1 MPAFARDV
9 HAFPCAGQVESHLA
23 RPSVRSRAN
32 QYRMEAPHTENWPAR
47 LWLVRHG
54 ESAGNVARRE
64 AMERGEHRIAL
75 STRDMDVPMS
85 PLGEEQAETVGS
97 WFGKNCQPADAIL
110 TSPYVRA
117 LRTAELL
124 ARAAGWDAP
133 IVQDERLRE
142 KEFGIID
149 ALTSAGILSQHPD
162 QAAFRKSLG
171 KFYHR
176 APGGESWCDVVLR
189 LRSVADT
196 LRLEYT
202 GQRVLI
208 VCHTVVVLCFRYL
221 LEKLTEEEIL
231 AIDRAHNIANCSITS
246 YVRESMSGGKWTPER
261 FNFVAPMRAA
271 GEEITVESDAPVA
284 SR

>member
-1 MPAFARDV
+1 VASGAKYCRMQHP
-9 HAFPCAGQVESHLA
+9 QV
-23 RPSVRSRAN
+23 
-32 QYRMEAPHTENWPAR
+32 ENWPKR

-54 ESAGNVARRE
+54 ESAGNVARRAAE
-64 AMERGEHRIAL
+64 AKGHHRIEL
-75 STRDMDVPMS
+75 ETRDMDVPLSRAGERQSEAVGRWLAENSES
-85 PLGEEQAETVGS
+85 P
-97 WFGKNCQPADAIL
+97 DAIL

-117 LRTAELL
+117 RRTAELL
-124 ARAAGWDAP
+124 AEAAGWTTP

-149 ALTSAGILSQHPD
+149 ALTSAGIVSRHPE
-162 QAAFRKSLG
+162 QATFRKSLG

-196 LRLEYT
+196 LRLEYSD
-202 GQRVLI
+202 QRVLI

-221 LEKLTEEEIL
+221 LEKLTEPEIL
-231 AIDRAHNIANCSITS
+231 AIDREHNVANCSITS
-246 YVRESMSGGKWTPER
+246 YARDAISDGKWTPEL
-261 FNFVAPMRAA
+261 FNFVAPIRAA
-271 GEEITVESDAPVA
+271 GEKVTAEPDAPVA

>member
-1 MPAFARDV
+1 M
-9 HAFPCAGQVESHLA
+9 H
-23 RPSVRSRAN
+23 
-32 QYRMEAPHTENWPAR
+32 APHTDNWPSR
-47 LWLVRHG
+47 IWIVRHG
-54 ESAGNVARRE
+54 ESAGNVARKIAE
-64 AMERGEHRIAL
+64 SKGHHRIEL
-75 STRDMDVPMS
+75 ETRDMDVPLS
-85 PLGEEQAETVGS
+85 PRGERQSEAVGS
-97 WFGKNCQPADAIL
+97 WFAENAEPPDAIL

-117 LRTAELL
+117 QKTAELL
-124 ARAAGWDAP
+124 ARAAGWRVP

-149 ALTSAGILSQHPD
+149 ALTSAGIVSQHPE
-162 QAAFRKSLG
+162 QATFRKSLG

-189 LRSVADT
+189 LRSVSDT

-221 LEKLTEEEIL
+221 LEKLTEQEIL
-231 AIDRAHNIANCSITS
+231 AIDREHNVANCSITS
-246 YVRESMSGGKWTPER
+246 YTRNAMRIGKWTPEL
-261 FNFVAPMRAA
+261 FNFVAPMREA
-271 GEEITVESDAPVA
+271 GEKITSEPDAPIA